1 MPSDHLTE
9 AFKQAAEIAK
19 SVPDHLQETAFN
31 RALDAILGQ
40 TAGGAE
46 GSSRSTNRKAAKL
59 KGVHEQKDA
68 EIDPTVVLLEH
79 MDSTAY
85 PQVHDASKILDQA
98 LVILR
103 AARDDFEID
112 GLSSPQIAKV
122 LTEKFRHKT
131 SRQAVQ
137 MALASAGRMVDRVT
151 PASGA
156 TYFRIMRPGETYLD
170 NPPKESTEG
179 EKNKKR
185 RKVAKKNASKES
197 TRSQAAEQKKT
208 AVKKRGPSKKG
219 AYAVVTELLRGGFFK
234 TPRTLSA
241 IIEHAANSLGYHLK
255 TNELP
260 APLLRYLRDK
270 NLKRAKNS
278 DKQFEYSEA

>member
-1 MPSDHLTE
+1 MLSDDLNE

-19 SVPDHLQETAFN
+19 SVPEHLQETAFH
-31 RALDAILGQ
+31 RALDAILGE
-40 TAGGAE
+40 TAK
-46 GSSRSTNRKAAKL
+46 GSAGSTKSKTAKT
-59 KGVHEQKDA
+59 KGVLDQKGSESDH
-68 EIDPTVVLLEH
+68 TVVLLEH

-122 LTEKFRHKT
+122 LTEKFRHRT

-156 TYFRIMRPGETYLD
+156 AYFRIMRPGETYLD
-170 NPPKESTEG
+170 NPPKETGEGKNLKRHRKAAAKTVSIESSKTETSG
-179 EKNKKR
+179 E
-185 RKVAKKNASKES
+185 RKA
-197 TRSQAAEQKKT
+197 T
-208 AVKKRGPSKKG
+208 VKKRGPSKKG
-219 AYAVVTELLRGGFFK
+219 AYAVVTELLRDGFFK

-270 NLKRAKNS
+270 NLKREKNS
-278 DKQFEYSEA
+278 DNQFEYSEA

>member
-1 MPSDHLTE
+1 MPSDDLIE
-9 AFKQAAEIAK
+9 SFKQAAEIAK
-19 SVPDHLQETAFN
+19 SVPEHLQETAFN
-31 RALDAILGQ
+31 RALDAILGE
-40 TAGGAE
+40 AAK
-46 GSSRSTNRKAAKL
+46 GSSASTKRKALKA
-59 KGVHEQKDA
+59 KGVLKQEDSGT
-68 EIDPTVVLLEH
+68 DPTVVLLEH

-137 MALASAGRMVDRVT
+137 MALATAGRMVDRVT
-151 PASGA
+151 PASGPA
-156 TYFRIMRPGETYLD
+156 YFRIMRTGETYLD
-170 NPPKESTEG
+170 NPPKESSEG
-179 EKNKKR
+179 KKIKKR
-185 RKVAKKNASKES
+185 RKATAKAVSKRFTS
-197 TRSQAAEQKKT
+197 AQAVGGKKT
-208 AVKKRGPSKKG
+208 TVKKGGPSKKG
-219 AYAVVTELLRGGFFK
+219 AYAVVTELLRDGFFK

-255 TNELP
+255 TNELS

>member
-1 MPSDHLTE
+1 MPPDDLTE

-19 SVPDHLQETAFN
+19 NVPEHLQETAFN
-31 RALDAILGQ
+31 RALDAILGE

-46 GSSRSTNRKAAKL
+46 GSPGSTKRKAAKR
-59 KGVHEQKDA
+59 KGVPEQRDA
-68 EIDPTVVLLEH
+68 EIDPTLLLLEH

-85 PQVHDASKILDQA
+85 PQVHDATKILDQA

-122 LTEKFRHKT
+122 LTEKFRHRT

-151 PASGA
+151 PASGPA
-156 TYFRIMRPGETYLD
+156 YFRIMRPGETYLD
-170 NPPKESTEG
+170 NPPIESPEG
-179 EKNKKR
+179 EKNKRR
-185 RKVAKKNASKES
+185 RKAATKTASKPV
-197 TRSQAAEQKKT
+197 RAQAAEKKKT
-208 AVKKRGPSKKG
+208 TVRKRGPSKKG
-219 AYAVVTELLRGGFFK
+219 AYAVVTELLHDGFFK

-270 NLKRAKNS
+270 KLKRTKNS

>member
-1 MPSDHLTE
+1 MPSDELSE

-19 SVPDHLQETAFN
+19 SVPEHLQETAFN
-31 RALDAILGQ
+31 RALDAILGE
-40 TAGGAE
+40 TPGGAK
-46 GSSRSTNRKAAKL
+46 GSSGPPKRNAPKRKGITK
-59 KGVHEQKDA
+59 QKDA
-68 EIDPTVVLLEH
+68 EIEPTVVLLEH

-85 PQVHDASKILDQA
+85 PQVHDASKVIDRA
-98 LVILR
+98 LLILR

-122 LTEKFRHKT
+122 LTEKFRLKT

-151 PASGA
+151 PASG
-156 TYFRIMRPGETYLD
+156 TPYFRIMRAGETYLD
-170 NPPKESTEG
+170 NPPKESTER
-179 EKNKKR
+179 EKKKSR
-185 RKVAKKNASKES
+185 RKAATKSASRES
-197 TRSQAAEQKKT
+197 TGNQVAERRKAT
-208 AVKKRGPSKKG
+208 VKRRGPSKKG
-219 AYAVVTELLRGGFFK
+219 AYAVVTELLRDGFFK
-234 TPRTLSA
+234 TPRTLNA
-241 IIEHAANSLGYHLK
+241 IIEHAANDLGYHLK

-270 NLKRAKNS
+270 NLKRAKNN